1 MVLLCVNMQ
10 ALLKI
15 PQKFLYY
22 MKKIFFIILI
32 FSQPILAQNLSDL
45 QFGTDV
51 TFDLVSWN
59 IKWFPNNGNITSVN
73 VQEILTNLDADIYAL
88 QEIEDTTLL
97 KLTVSNIPGYE
108 CHFKSSYYGGLAYV
122 YNTNTIQVNS
132 KYEIFT
138 SNLYW
143 NAFPRSPQVFEFTFL
158 GEEYVVINNHFKCCG
173 DGILDEKNSN
183 DEENRRLQAVT
194 FLKQFIDDNFST
206 KRVFL
211 LGDLNDN
218 LTDDSE
224 NNIFQE
230 FINDNAN
237 YLFADM
243 EIAQGSNVDWSFP
256 TWPSHLDHILIT
268 NEIVDD
274 FQNLNSLVSVIRIDD
289 YMGGWNNYENNV
301 SDHRPIGLKLDFSSV
316 SFIPELINQEK
327 RVVKVLNMLGE
338 DVIKNT
344 SGLIIEIYDDGSV
357 EKKIII
363 E

>member
-1 MVLLCVNMQ
+1 MQ

>member
-1 MVLLCVNMQ
+1 MQ

-243 EIAQGSNVDWSFP
+243 EIAQGSSVDWSFP